1 MIYKLNATKNDDN
14 LIWDNITADIL
25 DLENTSC
32 SLSVIAD
39 KLKTKNFLSKRGTH
53 VLINSDVSK
62 MLSDNYTYKNQKKIR
77 INIFLAYILAN
88 HSIKNDRPSSHYCS
102 YDQDFNELN
111 KKEICNILNAF
122 DI

>member
-1 MIYKLNATKNDDN
+1 
-14 LIWDNITADIL
+14 
-25 DLENTSC
+25 
-32 SLSVIAD
+32 
-39 KLKTKNFLSKRGTH
+39 
-53 VLINSDVSK
+53 

-111 KKEICNILNAF
+111 KNNRLNSTF
-122 DI
+122 NGISITVDMLDTNPNKIRLFTLRSFGESLYHSITDSSLEFGYKSI